1 MTEDSRVERE
11 RNQPDKEK
19 KSEETKRCSK
29 EEFDWC
35 SKFVKVI

>member
-19 KSEETKRCSK
+19 KVWGNEKIFKRRIWLM
-29 EEFDWC
+29 F
-35 SKFVKVI
+35 